1 MVALHREV
9 HQAEPEALAS
19 ARERALEGA
28 EAAMR
33 PQIPDFP
40 ADPDGDVEGA
50 APELPA
56 RPVWNILARG
66 LSLAAG
72 APPGTAPARQG
83 ELLLNRIHF
92 RSVREGS
99 DTAATATMTGR
110 GRNDA
115 SAPAAAREVRPIIL
129 NRQTSIPGHL
139 PGRAAQ
145 GSGSTL

>member
-1 MVALHREV
+1 MMRVHVVALHREV

-40 ADPDGDVEGA
+40 ADPDGDVERA

-72 APPGTAPARQG
+72 APPCTAPAGQG
-83 ELLLNRIHF
+83 ELLLNRIHS

-99 DTAATATMTGR
+99 DTAANERMTRTDATCFIVAAA
-110 GRNDA
+110 A
-115 SAPAAAREVRPIIL
+115 SA
-129 NRQTSIPGHL
+129 
-139 PGRAAQ
+139 
-145 GSGSTL
+145 